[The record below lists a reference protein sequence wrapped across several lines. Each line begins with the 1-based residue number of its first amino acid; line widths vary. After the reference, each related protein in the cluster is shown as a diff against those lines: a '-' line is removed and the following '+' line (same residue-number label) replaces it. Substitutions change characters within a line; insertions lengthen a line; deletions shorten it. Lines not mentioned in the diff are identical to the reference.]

1 MAGPERMDRY
11 GRIGADAEVPMGLRI
26 ECVSIDAADPEALG
40 RFWAEALGWEDR
52 MDEDGD
58 VWVEP
63 GEGHALR
70 GRCAPLLCIAVPDGK
85 RSKNRLHLDLVPDD
99 QEVEVERL
107 LALGASKPDIGQSG
121 TESWVVLA
129 DPEGNEF
136 CVLDEI

>member
-1 MAGPERMDRY
+1 
-11 GRIGADAEVPMGLRI
+11 MGLRI
-26 ECVSIDAADPEALG
+26 ECVSIDAVDPEALG

-63 GEGHALR
+63 GEGHVLR
-70 GRCAPLLCIAVPDGK
+70 GRCAPLLCIAVPDDK